1 MANNAISVEKR
12 ISLCLSLAEKAMR
25 MSVSETGEYTI
36 CVEAY
41 AGGYFAFRDTDYKT
55 IGEMIRVFGDY
66 SGDSDFIEG
75 YNGACDALNEKLGT
89 TEFKGIETNI
99 SYSIKGEEL

>member
-41 AGGYFAFRDTDYKT
+41 AGGYFALRDTDYKT
-55 IGEMIRVFGDY
+55 IGDMIRVFGDY

-75 YNGACDALNEKLGT
+75 YNGVCDALNNRFGT
-89 TEFKGIETNI
+89 TEFEKIETSI